1 MGHYSRLAQRKSATP
16 PEWLKTCSEVGQLV
30 NSWSGRSDL
39 AVYAGKDAVDGQA
52 IAAFYIKT
60 AEVEIN
66 LDKAFGS
73 ATTPAMVGDL
83 TQRVNQ
89 FDHAEAI
96 GVIYHEALHARYSEW
111 NYEALEAMKPA
122 VNAVFQLLDESR
134 IERKGVIQMPSNQ
147 LFLRA
152 SALNLALE
160 ELTEENLST
169 LSDIRAC
176 ARVSLLALAR
186 VDAGVVKLSD
196 VEATYNQVVS
206 VIGQNLFNS
215 LRAIWVEF
223 QSLATSEVARG
234 EALAIK
240 WLDLLK
246 EADPEGEAQEGG
258 SGEGEPSEGEGEG
271 EGKGKGKGMSDLLSD
286 LLDALSEDADAT
298 KMDTASDL
306 ADQQTKEEWEET
318 SKTRNQEAKR
328 QNESKRTAT
337 KVFSNSSGAGESG
350 SSSRL
355 KEQRTP
361 TGAERAS
368 AVKIGQMLE
377 KAKYRERS
385 VHEVKSVEPKGRLNT
400 RVLIQNK
407 ALESKGAMTKNPAW
421 THKSRKHTDDPT
433 LRMGIMV
440 DISGSMSGAM
450 EALATTAW
458 VMSEAGRRVQ
468 AKTAMVYYGSGVF
481 PTLKV
486 GQKLEQV
493 SVWTA
498 PDGTEKFGEA
508 FEALDGALGL
518 TYADGVRLLVIVSDG
533 HYTSAETERT
543 KEAVRLCKANG
554 VGVIWITPKSCYGG
568 NGKHLLG
575 GYGVALEG
583 LDEKDIAS
591 EIGRGAVEALA
602 KASVA

>member
-16 PEWLKTCSEVGQLV
+16 PEWLKTCSEIGQLV
-30 NSWSGRSDL
+30 NSWSGRNDL
-39 AVYAGKDAVDGQA
+39 AVYAGKDAVNGEA
-52 IAAFYIKT
+52 IAAFFIKT

-73 ATTPAMVGDL
+73 ATTPTMVGDL
-83 TQRVNQ
+83 TIRENQ
-89 FDHAEAI
+89 FDHAKAI
-96 GVIYHEALHARYSEW
+96 GVIYHEALHAKFSEW
-111 NYEALEAMKPA
+111 DNATLEAMNP
-122 VNAVFQLLDESR
+122 VVFEVFQLLDESR
-134 IERKGVIQMPSNQ
+134 IERKGVIAMPKNQ

-152 SALNLALE
+152 SALGLSLE
-160 ELTEENLST
+160 ELTEENLSA

-176 ARVSLLALAR
+176 ARVAGLALAR

-206 VIGQNLFNS
+206 VIGQDLFNS
-215 LRAIWVEF
+215 LRAVWVEF
-223 QSLATSEVARG
+223 QSLATSEVIRG
-234 EALAIK
+234 EALAKK
-240 WLDLLK
+240 WLELLK
-246 EADPEGEAQEGG
+246 EADPEGEAGEAGM
-258 SGEGEPSEGEGEG
+258 SGTPSEGKS
-271 EGKGKGKGMSDLLSD
+271 EGKGKGAMSDLLSD
-286 LLDALSEDADAT
+286 LLDALSEDADTTQMETAT
-298 KMDTASDL
+298 DL

-318 SKTRNQEAKR
+318 SKSRNQEAKR
-328 QNESKRTAT
+328 QSESKRTAT

-407 ALESKGAMTKNPAW
+407 ALESKGSMTKNPAW
-421 THKSRKHTDDPT
+421 RHKSRKHTDDPT

-508 FEALDGALGL
+508 FEALDGTLGL
-518 TYADGVRLLVIVSDG
+518 TYGDGVRLLVIVSDG
-533 HYTSAETERT
+533 HYTGTETERT
-543 KEAVRLCKANG
+543 KEAVRICKENG
-554 VGVIWITPKSCYGG
+554 VGIIWITPKSCGYG
-568 NGKHLLG
+568 NGKRLLG

-583 LDEKDIAS
+583 LDEKDIAN

>member
-1 MGHYSRLAQRKSATP
+1 MGHYSRLAQRKSETP
-16 PEWLKTCSEVGQLV
+16 KEWLKTCSEIGQLV

-39 AVYAGKDAVDGQA
+39 AVYAGKDAVNGEA
-52 IAAFYIKT
+52 IAAFYVKT

-96 GVIYHEALHARYSEW
+96 GVIYHEALHAKFSEW
-111 NYEALEAMKPA
+111 NGTALEAMNPM
-122 VNAVFQLLDESR
+122 VHQIFQLLDEAR
-134 IERKGVIQMPSNQ
+134 IERKGVIAMPNNQ

-152 SALNLALE
+152 SALGLALE
-160 ELTEENLST
+160 DLNEEAVAN

-176 ARVSLLALAR
+176 ARVCLLALAR

-206 VIGQNLFNS
+206 VIGQDLFNKF
-215 LRAIWVEF
+215 RAIWVEF
-223 QSLATSEVARG
+223 QSLATSEIERG
-234 EALAIK
+234 EALAKK
-240 WLDLLK
+240 WLEVLK
-246 EADPEGEAQEGG
+246 EADPEGEAGEMAMAMAGE
-258 SGEGEPSEGEGEG
+258 SGEGDS
-271 EGKGKGKGMSDLLSD
+271 EGKGSGMSDLLSD
-286 LLDALSEDADAT
+286 LLDALNEDASAT
-298 KMDTASDL
+298 ATETNSDL
-306 ADQQTKEEWEET
+306 ADQQTKEEWDEAT
-318 SKTRNQEAKR
+318 KVRNSEAKR
-328 QNESKRTAT
+328 QNQSKQTAT
-337 KVFSNSSGAGESG
+337 KVFSNASGAGESG
-350 SSSRL
+350 SRSTLIEKRN
-355 KEQRTP
+355 P
-361 TGAERAS
+361 TGNERAS

-400 RVLIQNK
+400 RTLIQNK
-407 ALESKGAMTKNPAW
+407 ALESKGVMTKNPAW
-421 THKSRKHTDDPT
+421 THKVRKHTDDPT

-486 GQKLEQV
+486 GQKLDQV
-493 SVWTA
+493 SVWSA

-508 FEALDGALGL
+508 FEALDGTLGL
-518 TYADGVRLLVIVSDG
+518 TYGDGVRLLVIVSDG
-533 HYTSAETERT
+533 HYTGTETERT
-543 KEAVRLCKANG
+543 KEAVRVCKANG
-554 VGVIWITPKSCYGG
+554 VGIIWITPKSCGRG
-568 NGKHLLG
+568 MGSHLLG
-575 GYGVALEG
+575 GYGVVLDG

-602 KASVA
+602 KASVS

>member
-1 MGHYSRLAQRKSATP
+1 MGHYSRLAQRKSETP
-16 PEWLKTCSEVGQLV
+16 KEWLKTCSEIGHLV

-39 AVYAGKDAVDGQA
+39 AVYAGKDAVDGEA
-52 IAAFYIKT
+52 IAAFYVKT

-83 TQRVNQ
+83 TERVNQ

-96 GVIYHEALHARYSEW
+96 GVIYHEALHAKFSEW
-111 NYEALEAMKPA
+111 DRATLEAMNPQ
-122 VNAVFQLLDESR
+122 VFEVFQLLDESR
-134 IERKGVIQMPSNQ
+134 IERKGVVAMPNNQ

-152 SALNLALE
+152 SALGLSLE

-176 ARVSLLALAR
+176 ARVAGLALAR

-196 VEATYNQVVS
+196 VEATYKQVVS
-206 VIGQNLFNS
+206 VIGQDLFNS

-223 QSLATSEVARG
+223 QSLATSEVVRG
-234 EALAIK
+234 EELAKK
-240 WLDLLK
+240 WLELLK
-246 EADPEGEAQEGG
+246 EADPEGEQ
-258 SGEGEPSEGEGEG
+258 GES
-271 EGKGKGKGMSDLLSD
+271 GKGSGMSDLLSD
-286 LLDALSEDADAT
+286 LLDALSEDAENT
-298 KMDTASDL
+298 QMETASDL
-306 ADQQTKEEWEET
+306 ADQQTKEDWEEA

-328 QNESKRTAT
+328 KSESKRTAT

-355 KEQRTP
+355 KEKRNP

-400 RVLIQNK
+400 RTLIQNK
-407 ALESKGAMTKNPAW
+407 ALESKGVMTKNPAW
-421 THKSRKHTDDPT
+421 THKVRKHTDDPT

-468 AKTAMVYYGSGVF
+468 AQTAMVYYGSGVF

-508 FEALDGALGL
+508 FEALDGTLGL
-518 TYADGVRLLVIVSDG
+518 TYGDGVRLLVIVSDG
-533 HYTSAETERT
+533 HYTSTESQNT
-543 KEAVRLCKANG
+543 KEAVRLCKENG
-554 VGVIWITPKSCYGG
+554 VGIIWITPKSCGRGLGG
-568 NGKHLLG
+568 QLLG

-583 LDEKDIAS
+583 LDESDIAS